1 MDLDEWFVNFVA
13 KVAPQNYSKNIINGI
28 QIKNY

>member
-13 KVAPQNYSKNIINGI
+13 KVAPQNYSKHILLV
-28 QIKNY
+28 IKNK